1 MQARPWHSHY
11 DPWVPTTI
19 RYPRV
24 AIQDFL
30 HFAANNAPDKIATDF
45 YGSKMTFREIRSEA
59 LRLANA
65 FRNHGVEKG
74 DRVALHLPNC
84 PQYVVAYYAALCCG
98 ALVVNVNPL
107 YTAPELKQVVEL
119 TEPRV
124 WVTFDMILPAVQM
137 VAEEVA
143 IPVVVVTRLTDYVA
157 AAPTSTRQDLGLKEG
172 WHHFSELVDQCSNE
186 KLPRVDIQPDDPA
199 VIMFTGGTTGI
210 PKGAVLTHANY
221 SAANFMLAAWGGN
234 ISPFRMTPEQQ
245 TVVAVMPFFHAYGQ
259 ICCLNWAVINCATL
273 ILVPRFE
280 IEEFIGILGQYE
292 EIFWLPGVP
301 TLLNAI
307 VNHPRVDELKLDKRI
322 RLVNSGA
329 APMPSELIDRIRD
342 LGFMYTEGWGM
353 TETTSLGIGNP
364 LFGRK
369 KYGSIGVPF
378 PDMDVRLVDLDNG
391 AEDVQPGQPGELI
404 VKGPLVMSGYW
415 NNPQET
421 AEHIRDGWLYTG
433 DVASQDEDG
442 YVYIVDRKKDMV
454 IAGGFNVFPREIDEV
469 LFQHPKI
476 KEAVTVGIPHEYRGE
491 TIKAFVVLKEGET
504 ATEDEIMDFCRQNLA
519 AYKAPKMVEF
529 RSQLPKSIIG
539 KILRKTL
546 REEEM
551 AKMKEGDRPSGTQ

>member
-24 AIQDFL
+24 TIQEFL
-30 HFAANNAPDKIATDF
+30 HFAANTAPDKVATDF
-45 YGSKMTFREIRSEA
+45 YGNKMTFREIRSEA
-59 LRLANA
+59 LRLSNGLQSI
-65 FRNHGVEKG
+65 GVEKG

-84 PQYVVAYYAALCCG
+84 PQYIVAYYAALYCG

-107 YTAPELKQVVEL
+107 YTAPELNQVAQL
-119 TEPRV
+119 TTPKA
-124 WVTFDMILPAVQM
+124 WVTFDMVLPGVEP
-137 VAEEVA
+137 VIEESG
-143 IPVVVVTRLTDYVA
+143 IPVRIVTRVTDYISA
-157 AAPTSTRQDLGLKEG
+157 LPRSSRQDLGLKEG
-172 WHHFSELVDQCSNE
+172 WHHFSELIDQCSDE
-186 KLPRVDIQPDDPA
+186 KVPRVNIKPDDPA

-221 SAANFMLAAWGGN
+221 SAANFVLATWGGN
-234 ISPFRMTPEQQ
+234 ISPLRMTPEQQ
-245 TVVAVMPFFHAYGQ
+245 KVVAVLPFFHAYGQ
-259 ICCLNWAVINCATL
+259 ICCLNWSVINCATL

-280 IEEFIGILGQYE
+280 IEEFMGLLGQHE
-292 EIFWLPGVP
+292 EIFWLPSVP

-307 VNHPRVDELKLDKRI
+307 VNHPRVGELKLDRRI
-322 RLVNSGA
+322 RLINSGA
-329 APMPSELIDRIRD
+329 APMPSELIERIRD

-364 LFGRK
+364 LFGMK
-369 KYGSIGVPF
+369 KLGSIGVPF
-378 PDMDVRLVDLDNG
+378 PDMDVRLVEIVNG
-391 AEDVQPGQPGELI
+391 VEDVPPGQPGELI

-415 NNPQET
+415 NNPEET

-433 DVASQDEDG
+433 DIATQDEDG
-442 YVYIVDRKKDMV
+442 YIYIVDRKKDMI
-454 IAGGFNVFPREIDEV
+454 IAGGYNVFPREIDEV

-476 KEAVTVGIPHEYRGE
+476 KEAVAVGIPHEYRGE

-504 ATEDEIMDFCRQNLA
+504 ATEDEIIDFCRQNLA
-519 AYKAPKMVEF
+519 PHKSPKLVEF
-529 RSQLPKSIIG
+529 RKALPKSAIG
-539 KILRKTL
+539 KILRKIL

-551 AKMKEGDRPSGTQ
+551 AKLARL